1 MGLLKT
7 IGVLGGGLV
16 IGAIGG
22 SVVVGVHY
30 NKIIR
35 QQFVYGVVGQVLIA
49 DQIRGGTGSELA
61 QRIEQKLPQQL
72 LFLERTFDREAVLP
86 AYWSVRDF
94 YLKTG
99 TPVPEEIQS
108 ILSELPP
115 TPASSCNAPEV
126 IPSVGAEEVQNPISE
141 EPG

>member
-1 MGLLKT
+1 MSLLKT

-16 IGAIGG
+16 VGAIGG

-30 NKIIR
+30 NNMIR
-35 QQFVYGVVGQVLIA
+35 QQWVVEVVGQVRTA
-49 DQIRGGTGSELA
+49 EQIRGGTGSEVA
-61 QRIEQKLPQQL
+61 RRIEQNLPQHVL
-72 LFLERTFDREAVLP
+72 WLERTFDREALLP
-86 AYWSVRDF
+86 AFWSVRDF

-115 TPASSCNAPEV
+115 TPASSCNVPEV
-126 IPSVGAEEVQNPISE
+126 IPSE
-141 EPG
+141 EPE